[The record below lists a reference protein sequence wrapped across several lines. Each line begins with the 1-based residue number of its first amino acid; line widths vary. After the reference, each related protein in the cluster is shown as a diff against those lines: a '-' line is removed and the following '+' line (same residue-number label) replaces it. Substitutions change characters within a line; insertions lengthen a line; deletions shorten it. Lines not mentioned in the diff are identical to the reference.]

1 MSTPLEAAL
10 DAAVARLRLRDAL
23 SACAAGLIAA
33 AVGTSLMSLVTS
45 SALATLT
52 VAVGAGAVCAAA
64 RYLWLRPGRTR
75 AEAARAIESSH
86 PGMHNLIVTAQELMV
101 FPDRTR
107 PYMRDRVL
115 AAAADRAGSI
125 DPARSVPLGR
135 DRAAAAV
142 GAMVLALV
150 VGVRATRVPV
160 PDRGGTRA
168 DAPASA
174 VAAGEFTIDLAAPSY
189 SGRPL
194 VRLRNP
200 AALDALAG
208 SEAVIR
214 VSGGGPPRV
223 RLNGADVVVNDGV
236 GRATLDRSGYLA
248 IDAGSIH
255 RLLPLSVTPDR
266 APAVRITAPA
276 KDLHLSTT
284 AVSIPIGAEAV
295 DDLALRSFELRY
307 TVVSGTGEQFSF
319 TEGTLPAAL
328 TRGSDQSW
336 RLETTLSPATLKLEP
351 GDALIYRAVA
361 ADRRPGDA
369 GVAWS
374 DTFFVEIAGPGDV
387 ALAGVEMPPDK
398 ERHAL
403 SQAMIVLKIERL
415 QAREKGMARPALV
428 EAAGTIA
435 AEQRAVRANF
445 IFLLG
450 GEIEDENVEAETS
463 SEIAEGRFANQARQ
477 EIVKA
482 TVLMGRVE
490 HALTAVSTKEA
501 LPLARE
507 AVKALQRA
515 FGHSRYLL
523 RALPSRARLDPARR
537 GTGDLASAVDWNRA
551 LAPPASD
558 PRTEAA
564 RSALMDLIAVARG
577 LDARGT
583 QERGTE
589 DPAGRAGAPARLARL
604 AERILAMA
612 DGAADLQ
619 PAAREVLAARDA
631 LTAGEDLR
639 ARAALQRAAA
649 PLVVRAQRGRID
661 TRAVPRDPAR
671 LAGAAAVLPPEGR
684 RRQ

>member
-1 MSTPLEAAL
+1 MRTPLDAAL
-10 DAAVARLRLRDAL
+10 DAALARIRLRHALR
-23 SACAAGLIAA
+23 SCGAGLIGAA
-33 AVGTSLMSLVTS
+33 AGIVLLDLVRTP
-45 SALATLT
+45 AVVTATVT
-52 VAVGAGAVCAAA
+52 VCVGAACAAA
-64 RYLWLRPGRTR
+64 RFLWLRAERTT
-75 AEAARAIESSH
+75 AVAARAFELSD
-86 PGMHNLIVTAQELMV
+86 PAMRNLIVTAQELIA
-101 FPDRTR
+101 FPDRTP

-115 AAAADRAGSI
+115 AAAAARAGAV
-125 DPARSVPLGR
+125 DPARVVPLER
-135 DRAAAAV
+135 DAAAAGI
-142 GAMVLALV
+142 GAIVLALV
-150 VGVRATRVPV
+150 LGLRLTALPIPGVGRAPE
-160 PDRGGTRA
+160 GTQ
-168 DAPASA
+168 PLPL
-174 VAAGEFTIDLAAPSY
+174 AAGEFTIDLAAPSY
-189 SGRPL
+189 TGRPA

-200 AALDALAG
+200 AAVDAWAG

-214 VSGGGPPRV
+214 VPGGAASRV
-223 RLNGADVVVNDGV
+223 RLNGAEVVVNGDGAA
-236 GRATLDRSGYLA
+236 RAVLDQSGYLA

-276 KDLHLSTT
+276 RDMRLSTA
-284 AVSIPIGAEAV
+284 AVSIPIAAEAA

-319 TEGTLPAAL
+319 TEGTLPAVLA
-328 TRGSDQSW
+328 RGSDQSW
-336 RLETTLSPATLKLEP
+336 RLETTLSPAKMKLEP

-369 GVAWS
+369 GVAAS
-374 DTFFVEIAGPGDV
+374 DTYFVEIAGPGDV

-398 ERHAL
+398 ERYAL

-428 EAAGTIA
+428 EAAGSIA

-501 LPLARE
+501 LPLARD

-523 RALPSRARLDPARR
+523 RALPSRARIDPARR
-537 GTGDLASAVDWNRA
+537 GSGDLASASDWNRA

-558 PRTEAA
+558 PQTEAA
-564 RSALMDLIAVARG
+564 RSALMDLIAAARG
-577 LDARGT
+577 LD
-583 QERGTE
+583 
-589 DPAGRAGAPARLARL
+589 DPAGRAGTAAALSRL

-612 DGAADLQ
+612 SGAADLQ

-631 LTAGEDLR
+631 LMSGQPTS
-639 ARAALQRAAA
+639 ARAALQQAAA
-649 PLVVRAQRGRID
+649 PLVVRARRGSIQSHGLL
-661 TRAVPRDPAR
+661 RDPAR
-671 LAGAAAVLPPEGR
+671 LAGAAALSSGEGR
-684 RRQ
+684 RE

>member
-10 DAAVARLRLRDAL
+10 DAAVARIRLRHAL
-23 SACAAGLIAA
+23 RASVAGLIAA
-33 AVGTSLMSLVTS
+33 AAGVWLTGLVTT
-45 SALATLT
+45 SALAAMT
-52 VAVGAGAVCAAA
+52 VAASVGGTCAAA
-64 RYLWLRPGRTR
+64 RYLWLRPRRTR
-75 AEAARAIESSH
+75 AEAARAIEFSH
-86 PGMHNLIVTAQELMV
+86 PGMGNLIVTAQELMA
-101 FPDRTR
+101 FPGRTR

-115 AAAADRAGSI
+115 SEAADRAGSI
-125 DPARSVPLGR
+125 DPARLVPLGR

-150 VGVRATRVPV
+150 VGMRATTVPV
-160 PDRGGTRA
+160 PGRGRTTAG
-168 DAPASA
+168 APAAA
-174 VAAGEFTIDLAAPSY
+174 VVAGEFIIDLTAPSY

-214 VSGGGPPRV
+214 LPRGAAPHV
-223 RLNGADVVVNDGV
+223 RLNGAEVVVNSDGV
-236 GRATLDRSGYLA
+236 ARAVLDRSGYLA
-248 IDAGSIH
+248 IDAGTIH

-276 KDLHLSTT
+276 KDLRLSTT
-284 AVSIPIGAEAV
+284 AVSIPIDAEAV

-319 TEGTLPAAL
+319 TEGTLPATL
-328 TRGSDQSW
+328 TRGSDQLW
-336 RLETTLSPATLKLEP
+336 RLGTRLSPSTLKLEP

-369 GVAWS
+369 GVASS

-387 ALAGVEMPPDK
+387 ALAGVEMSPDN
-398 ERHAL
+398 ERYAL

-490 HALTAVSTKEA
+490 HALTAVSTTEA

-523 RALPSRARLDPARR
+523 RALPSRARIDPARR
-537 GTGDLASAVDWNRA
+537 GSGDLASASDWNRA

-564 RSALMDLIAVARG
+564 RSALIDLIAVARA
-577 LDARGT
+577 LD
-583 QERGTE
+583 
-589 DPAGRAGAPARLARL
+589 DPSGRAGAPASLSRL

-631 LTAGEDLR
+631 VTAGDEAR
-639 ARAALQRAAA
+639 ARAALQRAAT

-661 TRAVPRDPAR
+661 TRGVPRDAAR
-671 LAGAAAVLPPEGR
+671 LAGAAAVLPAEGR
-684 RRQ
+684 RQ